1 MAQTPSE
8 EKPIMHT
15 FKARPRGTNSAL
27 KESLPYISL
36 MISII
41 AIIAS
46 IYSYSFAL
54 SHSKTTYVY
63 INNTNSIKPG
73 ITQTIL
79 SGYNISG
86 SLITPP
92 VSLAIAPIIT
102 SNQSFGDRLT
112 NINQPLN
119 SSELS
124 IINNAPDSYYEIA
137 GEMYLNHT
145 LTNEVGAQSTK
156 VSSFM
161 LNGKPSIIYLG
172 SITCIFCGENRWAM
186 ALALSRFGNFS
197 NLFKGYSSIGDS
209 DVPTVYW
216 SPAHYN
222 SSTVDLGS
230 FYNSKYINFI
240 AIEDTSPITGGFSLQ
255 PLQVIQSEVN
265 ASGNLAYSDAYN
277 YVMQLNN
284 FQGTPYTIW
293 GNYNI
298 GGADAVDFGNQT
310 PTSTNP
316 TLQLTYMT
324 HNDVLNQL
332 AAPKGQFAWSEYAA
346 ADLYIAMTCA
356 SLNNTAPIC
365 SLPAIK
371 GIEAANGYTG

>member
-1 MAQTPSE
+1 MTLISTE
-8 EKPIMHT
+8 EKSRAHR
-15 FKARPRGTNSAL
+15 FKSYPRGRNTL
-27 KESLPYISL
+27 KDSMQYISL
-36 MISII
+36 IISII

-46 IYSYSFAL
+46 LYSYSFSL

-63 INNTNSIKPG
+63 INNTNSIKTG
-73 ITQTIL
+73 TTSTVL

-92 VSLAIAPIIT
+92 TSIASDPIIT
-102 SNQSFGDRLT
+102 TQQQFGNRLT

-119 SSELS
+119 PSELS
-124 IINNAPDSYYEIA
+124 IINNASDSYYEIA

-156 VSSFM
+156 VSSFL
-161 LNGKPSIIYLG
+161 LNGKPSVIYLG

-197 NLFKGYSSIGDS
+197 NLFKGYSSLGDS
-209 DVPTVYW
+209 DVPTLYW

-240 AIEDTSPITGGFSLQ
+240 AIEDTNPIRGGFSLQ
-255 PLQVIQSEVN
+255 PLQTIQSEIN
-265 ASGNLAYSDAYN
+265 ASGNIAYSDAYN

-356 SLNNTAPIC
+356 SINNTAPIC

-371 GIEAANGYTG
+371 GIEATNGYTG